1 MKKGDWI
8 IDSDEKVLPPPPPR
22 LPPPARPRV
31 AGPRHRRHRLCDVVS
46 FVSYYAQ
53 RITSACVLNG
63 ARGIFKALG
72 QAKAALA
79 RGDKVYLYCI
89 DDAVPGLSD
98 PRLAKLKGDGLNLFG
113 CAYSMRQRKLPLD
126 DSAVFTGLSVL
137 SDIMADTDQFESF
150 N

>member
-1 MKKGDWI
+1 MV
-8 IDSDEKVLPPPPPR
+8 S
-22 LPPPARPRV
+22 V
-31 AGPRHRRHRLCDVVS
+31 APDVPG
-46 FVSYYAQ
+46 FGQ
-53 RITSACVLNG
+53 
-63 ARGIFKALG
+63 ALG
-72 QAKAALA
+72 QAEAALA

>member
-1 MKKGDWI
+1 MI
-8 IDSDEKVLPPPPPR
+8 E
-22 LPPPARPRV
+22 RPQKLGLMVSV
-31 AGPRHRRHRLCDVVS
+31 APDAPG
-46 FVSYYAQ
+46 FGQ
-53 RITSACVLNG
+53 
-63 ARGIFKALG
+63 ALG
-72 QAKAALA
+72 QAEVALA

-98 PRLAKLKGDGLNLFG
+98 PRLAKLKSDGLNLFG

>member
-1 MKKGDWI
+1 MI
-8 IDSDEKVLPPPPPR
+8 E
-22 LPPPARPRV
+22 RPQKLGLMVSV
-31 AGPRHRRHRLCDVVS
+31 APDAPG
-46 FVSYYAQ
+46 FGQ
-53 RITSACVLNG
+53 
-63 ARGIFKALG
+63 ALG

>member
-1 MKKGDWI
+1 M
-8 IDSDEKVLPPPPPR
+8 SE
-22 LPPPARPRV
+22 RPQKLGLMV
-31 AGPRHRRHRLCDVVS
+31 AGAPDAPG
-46 FVSYYAQ
+46 FGQ
-53 RITSACVLNG
+53 
-63 ARGIFKALG
+63 ALG
-72 QAKAALA
+72 QAEAALA

-89 DDAVPGLSD
+89 DAAVPGLSD
-98 PRLAKLKGDGLNLFG
+98 PRLAKLKGYGLILFG